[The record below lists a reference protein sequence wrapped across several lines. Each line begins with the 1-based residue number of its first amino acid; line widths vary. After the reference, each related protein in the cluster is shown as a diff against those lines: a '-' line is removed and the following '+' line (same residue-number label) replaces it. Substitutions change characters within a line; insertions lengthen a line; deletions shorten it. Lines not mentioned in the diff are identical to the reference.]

1 MGDDPPEATEEYDLD
16 AIFRADEITGEF
28 DAIAV
33 DPDPDLTPDSAPRPF
48 AAPTTPRRAIDRRRI
63 RRWAAAIASAA
74 VVIVIL
80 AVASAWVRSSYT
92 VRFTDSGTV
101 MIYRGRDVLWFNA
114 TEEAPGQFR
123 RDELDNLSVGRVE
136 ENPSFATLDAAA
148 QFVQTLTP
156 TTTTTTTTV
165 PTTTVPETTTTVEVP
180 PTTSVVIIGDGAD

>member
-1 MGDDPPEATEEYDLD
+1 M
-16 AIFRADEITGEF
+16 
-28 DAIAV
+28 
-33 DPDPDLTPDSAPRPF
+33 
-48 AAPTTPRRAIDRRRI
+48 
-63 RRWAAAIASAA
+63 
-74 VVIVIL
+74 IVIL

-114 TEEAPGQFR
+114 TEEAPGQYR

-156 TTTTTTTTV
+156 TTTTTV
-165 PTTTVPETTTTVEVP
+165 PTTTVPETTTTVDVP